1 MAYVDFEFY
10 QNTYKGD
17 TVPVSAF
24 DKWAERASE
33 YIDADSGGLAA
44 TATGEAMEAVKR
56 CCCAVAEA
64 LYTAQLQAEN
74 GTPDGAVLKAETV
87 GSWRQEYELTADATK
102 TLDTRVYDIEKRYL
116 GAWGLLYRGVRPCVH

>member
-33 YIDADSGGLAA
+33 YLDADCGGLAA
-44 TATGEAMEAVKR
+44 TASGEAMEAVKR

-64 LYTAQLQAEN
+64 LYSAQLQAES
-74 GTPDGAVLKAETV
+74 GTPNGAVLKAETV

-102 TLDTRVYDIEKRYL
+102 TLDARVYEIEKRYL
-116 GAWGLLYRGVRPCVH
+116 GPWGLLYRGVRPCVH

>member
-33 YIDADSGGLAA
+33 YLNADSGGLAA

-102 TLDTRVYDIEKRYL
+102 TLDTRVYDI
-116 GAWGLLYRGVRPCVH
+116 